1 MRCSGFPTSNR
12 AMRSDNDIAILGG
25 GCAGLSLAMRL
36 ADSGAEG
43 PSVAVL
49 EGRALYAPDRTWCF
63 WDDGNARL
71 RHLVQ
76 HRWSSVAVADHRRR
90 VTVDCRAAPYQM
102 IPAAAFYS
110 AATQAIAKTSR
121 IELAMNETVIAEPQK
136 EDRRWRIETSTGVR
150 YAKQIID
157 TRPPPRLEGESA
169 ILWQSFSGH
178 EVACDA
184 ACFDPESATLMDFSS
199 SHKGEIAFLYLLP
212 FSKHRALIE
221 ATVFAP
227 KPLGPSELADRL
239 GRLVRQCVGEAGFS
253 VLRSEHGILPMGQAA
268 PAQTMDATFVRA
280 GVVGGAVRAASGFAF
295 QRIQRWAE
303 DCAAALLAG
312 QPPRAHAPD
321 PWLRRTMDGLFLR
334 VLRARPD
341 LAPDLFLKLFAMKD
355 PGHIIRF
362 MSDCPTLADYAAIV
376 SALPAGPFLREIPRR
391 LSGSSRRSIK
401 GRAAG

>member
-1 MRCSGFPTSNR
+1 
-12 AMRSDNDIAILGG
+12 MRSDNDIAILGG

-36 ADSGAEG
+36 ADTGVEG
-43 PSVAVL
+43 PNVVVL

-71 RHLVQ
+71 RPLVQ

-102 IPAAAFYS
+102 IPAAAFYA

-157 TRPPPRLEGESA
+157 TRPPPRPERESA

-178 EVACDA
+178 EVTCDA

-227 KPLGPSELADRL
+227 KPLGPSELAERL
-239 GRLVRQCVGEAGFS
+239 GRLVRQCVGETGFS
-253 VLRSEHGILPMGQAA
+253 VLRSEHGILPMGQAT
-268 PAQTMDATFVRA
+268 PAQNMDATFVRA
-280 GVVGGAVRAASGFAF
+280 GVAGGGVRAASGFAF

-303 DCAAALLAG
+303 DCAAALSAG
-312 QPPRAHAPD
+312 HPPRAQTPD
-321 PWLRRTMDGLFLR
+321 RWLLRTMDGLFLR

-341 LAPDLFLKLFAMKD
+341 LAPDLFFKLFALKNS
-355 PGHIIRF
+355 GHIIRF

-376 SALPAGPFLREIPRR
+376 SALPAEPFLREIQIS
-391 LSGSSRRSIK
+391 LTVSARRSIK